1 MTSVNFENTLIN
13 PNSSLLSLWKIYLL
27 SFSMGL
33 PLLGISS
40 KWNHMW
46 PLVPDLFSILVFE
59 VHSYYTSEK
68 AMAPHSS
75 TLAWKIPWAEE
86 PGVERGGPCP
96 PRRLKGS
103 SLFRPEGR
111 NGPWQPSCDPHKS
124 PDTPGS
130 LEGEWLVDTVVQ
142 VEGGTNWESS
152 IDIFTTIMCKTDS
165 HWEFAI

>member
-75 TLAWKIPWAEE
+75 TLAWKIPWTEE
-86 PGVERGGPCP
+86 PGGLP
-96 PRRLKGS
+96 
-103 SLFRPEGR
+103 SLGLHRVGHNWTDLAAAAAAYYTCVNISFFFWLDNYPLNGYATFCLR
-111 NGPWQPSCDPHKS
+111 NQFQMNYRSKYR
-124 PDTPGS
+124 
-130 LEGEWLVDTVVQ
+130 
-142 VEGGTNWESS
+142 
-152 IDIFTTIMCKTDS
+152 K
-165 HWEFAI
+165 